1 MLNERYIGYDFIVYD
16 WAVPVFKSLIG
27 VLKEEERIISWNE
40 EVKGQWLVELR
51 LKKDVDDRN
60 KAIQKK
66 VLECLKAGFE
76 GIEVH

>member
-27 VLKEEERIISWNE
+27 VLKEDERIISWNE

-66 VLECLKAGFE
+66 SIRMFE
-76 GIEVH
+76 SRF